1 MTAHYTPLT
10 MALVFAAGLAAA
22 MALVAWRRRGTP
34 GGTSFAWMMLALSE
48 WALTSAF
55 EKVATEI
62 PTRILWAKVQY
73 LGIAAVPPL
82 WLTFALRY
90 SRQDQWLK
98 RRNVAFVWI
107 MSGIT
112 VVLVATNEWH
122 HALWTKIVPA
132 ADTVGALLL
141 YSHGAWFWIFAAY
154 TYLLL
159 FVGTVAL
166 VSALFRYPHTYRYQA
181 VTVLIGLA
189 IPWVSNVIYLA
200 GWSPVSGLDL
210 TPVAFTIT
218 GVMYAWGLFRFQ
230 LFDLVPV
237 ARDAVIE
244 GMSDGVVVLDA
255 LNRIADIN
263 PAAQRMIGV
272 HDVSLVGQSVAAV
285 LAAWPNVVRQLRQRL
300 EATAEIQVG
309 TDAAQYLDAH
319 ITTLHDHAGQF
330 TGHLVLLRDITERKL
345 LEQMREDVTHALVHD
360 LRNPIAGISG
370 SLEMLADDE
379 GTSAGRGRRD
389 LLATARA
396 NAQRM
401 LGLVNSI
408 LDVSRLES
416 GQLSLERQPVQL
428 HALVAEALQ
437 LQEALTAEKQLR
449 VENVLPADLPL
460 VLVDPRLIIRVLHNL
475 LDNAIKFTPP
485 GGTIWVT
492 ARAAADDREP
502 LGEWVE
508 VTVSDSGP
516 GIPPQ
521 LQGRLFQKFVS
532 GNQPGRGSGL
542 GLAFCRLAVE
552 SHGGRIWAD
561 GAPGTGTSVTFTLPQ
576 AD

>member
-1 MTAHYTPLT
+1 MSFSPLT

-22 MALVAWRRRGTP
+22 MAPVAWRRRATP
-34 GGTSFAWMMLALSE
+34 GGASFAWLMLALSE
-48 WALTSAF
+48 WALTSAL
-55 EKVATEI
+55 EKVAVEM
-62 PTRILWAKVQY
+62 PTRVLWAKVQY
-73 LGIAAVPPL
+73 LGIASVPPL
-82 WLTFALRY
+82 WLTFTLGY
-90 SRQDQWLK
+90 SRQDRWLS
-98 RRNVAFVWI
+98 RRNVALLWI

-112 VVLVATNEWH
+112 IALVATNEWH
-122 HALWTKIVPA
+122 HALWTSITPA
-132 ADTVGALLL
+132 SNTAGALLL
-141 YSHGAWFWIFAAY
+141 YGHGAWFWVFAAY

-189 IPWVSNVIYLA
+189 IPWVSNVIYLG

-244 GMSDGVVVLDA
+244 SMSDGVVVLDA
-255 LNRIADIN
+255 QNRIADIN

-272 HDVSLVGQSVAAV
+272 HDASLVGQSVAAV
-285 LAAWPNVVRQLRQRL
+285 LAAWPHLVQQLRERL
-300 EATAEIQVG
+300 EGQAEIRVG
-309 TDAAQYLDAH
+309 TDVAQYLDAH
-319 ITTLHDHAGQF
+319 ITPLHDHAGQF

-345 LEQMREDVTHALVHD
+345 LDQMREDLTHALVHD

-370 SLEMLADDE
+370 SLEMLADDQR
-379 GTSAGRGRRD
+379 AGASWARHD
-389 LLATARA
+389 MLATARA

-401 LGLVNSI
+401 LGLVDSI

-416 GQLSLERQPVQL
+416 GRLPLERQPVQL
-428 HALVAEALQ
+428 GILVAEALQ
-437 LQEALTAEKQLR
+437 LQESLIAEKQLR
-449 VENVLPADLPL
+449 VENALPADLPL
-460 VLVDPRLIIRVLHNL
+460 VLADSRLTIRVLHNL
-475 LDNAIKFTPP
+475 LDNAIKFTPK
-485 GGTIWVT
+485 GGTIRVT
-492 ARAAADDREP
+492 AHAAALD
-502 LGEWVE
+502 GESSGKQVM

-516 GIPPQ
+516 GIPAP

-532 GNQPGRGSGL
+532 GSLPGRGSGL

-552 SHGGRIWAD
+552 AQGGRIWAD
-561 GAPGTGTSVTFTLPQ
+561 SAAGTGTSVTFTLPL

>member
-1 MTAHYTPLT
+1 

-34 GGTSFAWMMLALSE
+34 GGTSFAWLMLALSE

-62 PTRILWAKVQY
+62 PTRVLWAKVQY
-73 LGIAAVPPL
+73 LGIAGVPPL

-90 SRQDQWLK
+90 SRQDRWLK

-189 IPWVSNVIYLA
+189 IPWVSNMIYLA

-272 HDVSLVGQSVAAV
+272 RDASLVGQSVAAV

-300 EATAEIQVG
+300 EATAEIQVE

-345 LEQMREDVTHALVHD
+345 LEHMREDVTHALVHD

-379 GTSAGRGRRD
+379 GTGAARGRRD

-416 GQLSLERQPVQL
+416 GQLPLERQPVQL
-428 HALVAEALQ
+428 STLVTEALQ
-437 LQEALTAEKQLR
+437 LQESLTAEKQLR

-460 VLVDPRLIIRVLHNL
+460 VLVDPQLIIRVLHNL

-485 GGTIWVT
+485 GGTIRVT
-492 ARAAADDREP
+492 ARTAADDREP
-502 LGEWVE
+502 PGKRVE

-552 SHGGRIWAD
+552 THGGRIWAD